1 MIEDK
6 DKDKYVTINDIAEHY
21 TVSVSTVRAWIRT
34 NTIPYLKVCKT
45 FRFKLSEV
53 DAALR
58 DARAKKIEESV
69 DVEALVDN
77 PDQDI

>member
-1 MIEDK
+1 MTEDR
-6 DKDKYVTINDIAEHY
+6 YVAINDIAEHY
-21 TVSVSTVRAWIRT
+21 TVSISTVRAWIRDSK
-34 NTIPYLKVCKT
+34 IPYLRVGKT

-58 DARAKKIEESV
+58 DVRTKNIDDAVEE
-69 DVEALVDN
+69 LVDN

>member
-1 MIEDK
+1 MTE
-6 DKDKYVTINDIAEHY
+6 DKYVTINDIAEHY
-21 TVSVSTVRAWIRT
+21 TVSISTVRAWIRDSK
-34 NTIPYLKVCKT
+34 IPYLRVGKT

-58 DARAKKIEESV
+58 DARTKKIDDAVEE
-69 DVEALVDN
+69 LVDN

>member
-1 MIEDK
+1 MTEDR
-6 DKDKYVTINDIAEHY
+6 YVTINEIAEHY
-21 TVSVSTVRAWIRT
+21 TVSISTVRAWIRT
-34 NTIPYLKVCKT
+34 NTIPYLQVGKT

-58 DARAKKIEESV
+58 DVRTKKIDD